1 MYLEEVV
8 VDQVDNLQV
17 SGKDLLQHGNWPS
30 LQGLREDRVIRVGER
45 LYRDPPGLVPR
56 ESFNVHKD
64 PQ

>member
-1 MYLEEVV
+1 M

-17 SGKDLLQHGNWPS
+17 AGKDLLQHGNWPP
-30 LQGLREDRVIRVGER
+30 LQGLGEDRVVRVGEC
-45 LYRDPPGLVPR
+45 LHRDSPGLVPR

>member
-1 MYLEEVV
+1 M

-17 SGKDLLQHGNWPS
+17 AGKDLLQHGNWPP
-30 LQGLREDRVIRVGER
+30 LQGLWEDRVVRVGEC
-45 LYRDPPGLVPR
+45 LHRDSPGLVPR